1 MIITLFGTEYL
12 FQCGRRL
19 KTCGETLHLLY
30 ASNWQAPAQRS
41 SQLSTSCIRHHRSL
55 VLNRR
60 NMNFWSLLLAQ
71 DEYMQN
77 AQIHI
82 FSVILFIVYK
92 PHEYIL
98 HPVLQHLR

>member
-1 MIITLFGTEYL
+1 
-12 FQCGRRL
+12 
-19 KTCGETLHLLY
+19 
-30 ASNWQAPAQRS
+30 
-41 SQLSTSCIRHHRSL
+41 
-55 VLNRR
+55 
-60 NMNFWSLLLAQ
+60 MNFWSLLLAQ